1 VKKNS
6 HKGWTYTL
14 LIAAFAA
21 ALAGCNNTDQ
31 GGGSAGENNP
41 PAVTEDGASQGTDGG
56 APAADQGD
64 PANESTEQQPADDQA
79 AEDAPQADAG
89 ADLANLPDK
98 KDLEITLEGMTEKV
112 PAKLMKSDQGYAFYL
127 MDGFEYTPEEPGVD
141 MVFHKNFPDY
151 YMRIEKLPS
160 DFNIDDLKANAEEVL
175 KLVGDVVP
183 MEGEQIGDAFIRENA
198 KFFYHASS
206 SELSRN
212 IIVLELNGSLMR
224 LTLNFPNS
232 EASEGVSPR
241 FFPMIDSLVIGK

>member
-1 VKKNS
+1 VRKNS

-31 GGGSAGENNP
+31 AGGSAGDDNP
-41 PAVTEDGASQGTDGG
+41 PAVVEDGASTDGG
-56 APAADQGD
+56 APAADQDD
-64 PANESTEQQPADDQA
+64 PANEPIEQQPADDPA

-89 ADLANLPDK
+89 VDLADLPDT
-98 KDLEITLEGMTEKV
+98 KDLEVTVEGMTEKV

-127 MDGFEYTPEEPGVD
+127 MDGYEYTPEEPGVD

-151 YMRIEKLPS
+151 YMRIEKLTA
-160 DFNIDDLKANAEEVL
+160 DVNIDDLKANAKEVL

-183 MEGEQIGDAFIRENA
+183 MEGEQIGDAWIREKA
-198 KFFYHASS
+198 KFYYHASS

-212 IIVLELNGSLMR
+212 IIVLELNGLLVR
-224 LTLNFPNS
+224 ITLNFPNG

-241 FFPMIDSLVIGK
+241 FFPMIDSLVVAK